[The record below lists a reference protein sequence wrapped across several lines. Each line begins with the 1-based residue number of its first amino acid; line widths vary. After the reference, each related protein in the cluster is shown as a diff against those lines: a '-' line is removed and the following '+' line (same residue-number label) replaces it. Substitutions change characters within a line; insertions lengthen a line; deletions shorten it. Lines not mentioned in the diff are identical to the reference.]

1 VFCGRPGD
9 GEPRGAPGPGGPG
22 GPLHPGDAA
31 EEGQGGAGGEVLSR
45 PGRYRKV
52 VGNLWVKEVWVEDR
66 RYVLCYNPREAER
79 EAVERELILESLEE
93 KLSQGPKALV
103 GNRGFRRYLVLE
115 KGAVRIDR
123 GKVAEEARYD
133 GKWVLRTN
141 TDLPAWE
148 VALTCKGLLEV
159 ERFFRAAKGL
169 LETRPIFHKSAATIC
184 GHIFVSFLALVL
196 VHELKARLKRKGVEA
211 EWKDLVRDLLEVRE
225 VEVLHGGKRY
235 LLRPP
240 LKGVAVPPPARE
252 VRGAKTDVQAP

>member
-1 VFCGRPGD
+1 M
-9 GEPRGAPGPGGPG
+9 
-22 GPLHPGDAA
+22 
-31 EEGQGGAGGEVLSR
+31 LSR

-52 VGNLWVKEVWVEDR
+52 AENLWVKEVWVEDR

-79 EAVERELILESLEE
+79 EAVERGLILEALEE

-148 VALTCKGLLEV
+148 VALKYKGLLEV

-169 LETRPIFHKSAATIC
+169 LETRPIFHKFASTIC

-196 VHELKARLKRKGVEA
+196 VHELKERLKRKGVEA
-211 EWKDLVRDLLEVRE
+211 EWKDVVRDLLEVRE
-225 VEVLHGGKRY
+225 VEVLHGGRRY

-240 LKGVAVPPPARE
+240 LKGAAGKVFGAVGVMPAPVWEAPRAKAAVQRE
-252 VRGAKTDVQAP
+252 PALQNIPSKTQL